1 MPDLESEDLRACLQY
16 AFLKLNYIES
26 EVAVR
31 EIGKRVQSSN
41 FSLPLP

>member
-16 AFLKLNYIES
+16 ASSKLNHIES
-26 EVAVR
+26 EVSVR
-31 EIGKRVQSSN
+31 EIGKRVQSSD